1 MKRFII
7 CWIEG
12 GQSLLRRSKLTM
24 KDLAQAAG
32 VSLGTASNVMTN
44 KLTVTSE
51 IREKVLLAAQQ
62 IGYRPNAIAA
72 GLRRQSTRT
81 IGLCIPNL
89 ANPFFSDL
97 AQEFNAA
104 VEAAGYDVLIVET
117 RENALHERAKLRSLY
132 ARQVDGIFIVPTAE
146 WSGETDPST
155 PVVVLDRIRQAETF
169 PSVAMDN
176 TAAVRL
182 AFDAL
187 HRLGHRKI
195 WMVVNAGEFWNS
207 SLRVASFNNLSRKY
221 GLADQVLVVET
232 GMDPQEIAQRL
243 GLALAKDRPS
253 AILCANGLAT
263 LGTLRAMQDANL
275 SIPEDLSLLAID
287 DAVWM
292 NVLRPAIS
300 VVRQP
305 VAEMA
310 VAAWESMV
318 ALLGGKP
325 CNPRHVE
332 LPPTLILRESTGA
345 WPPSPIAN
353 VTTR

>member
-1 MKRFII
+1 MKRFIAMF
-7 CWIEG
+7 EREESG
-12 GQSLLRRSKLTM
+12 MQRSNLTM
-24 KDLAQAAG
+24 KDLARAAG
-32 VSLGTASNVMTN
+32 VSLGTASNVMAN
-44 KLTVTSE
+44 KPTVTAE
-51 IREKVLLAAQQ
+51 VRERVLRVARE

-117 RENALHERAKLRSLY
+117 RENAQHERAKLRSLY
-132 ARQVDGIFIVPTAE
+132 SRQVDGIFIVPTAE
-146 WSGETDPST
+146 WSGETDPGT
-155 PVVVLDRIRQAETF
+155 PLVVLDRIRRDETY

-176 TAAVRL
+176 GMAVSL

-187 HRLGHRKI
+187 HQLGHRKI
-195 WMVVNAGEFWNS
+195 LLVVNAGEFWNS
-207 SLRVASFNNLSRKY
+207 SLRLESFNEMARKH
-221 GLADQVLVVET
+221 GLADQVSVVET
-232 GMDPQEIAQRL
+232 SMVPQEIASELER
-243 GLALAKDRPS
+243 ALAQGRPS

-263 LGTLRAMQDANL
+263 LGTLRGLQSAGL
-275 SIPEDLSLLAID
+275 SIPEDVSLLAID

-292 NVLRPAIS
+292 NILRPAIS

-310 VAAWESMV
+310 ATGWKIMAG
-318 ALLGGKP
+318 LLDGQLGDTP
-325 CNPRHVE
+325 HIE

-345 WPPSPIAN
+345 SPPSRLRN
-353 VTTR
+353 GTDG